1 MVLTGVPVIG
11 RLSLR
16 EYTVL
21 VLGFGFVLFET
32 LIRLLT
38 LALPTS
44 VLRWHAVY
52 CVLPLV
58 LLMYPPRFYE
68 KSRQMFYSQSFNN
81 VDPTPTGQ
89 SSRALSEADEKQ
101 RVEEIRAA
109 EDFEQLCAIWG
120 YQSESHIVQTKDGYL
135 LGLHRIPNARDQ
147 HTTHP
152 GTRVRK
158 PVVYLHHGLLMN
170 SEVWVCLTDAER
182 CLPFILADAGYDV
195 WLGNNRGNKYSKKSI
210 NSTPNQPKFWNY
222 SIDDFCLYDI
232 PDSIEY
238 ILSLTKNKSLSYI
251 GFSQGTAQ
259 AFAALSIHPSLN
271 EKVDV
276 FIALAPAMAPAGL
289 QQPIVDALMKASPTL
304 MYLFFGRK
312 SILPSTV
319 FWQSILYP
327 PIFVKVI
334 DTALT
339 LLFNWRGGNI
349 SPCQKIAAYAHLYS
363 YTSTK
368 SVVHWFQIMRNAGFQ
383 MYDDEVQAP
392 VSFLG
397 KKFYHPA
404 KARFPTRNIVT
415 PIFLLYG
422 EIDSLVDIDVM
433 LAELPK
439 HTTYQGV
446 PNHEHVDMLWGR
458 DVHQVVI
465 PHVLRVLK
473 QTRVRVNG
481 VSDSVSE
488 ASGDGAEP
496 DQIQL

>member
-1 MVLTGVPVIG
+1 MAVNLPVLG

-16 EYTVL
+16 EYTAL
-21 VLGFGFVLFET
+21 VLGFCFVLFET
-32 LIRLLT
+32 LIRILT

-44 VLRWHAVY
+44 VLRW
-52 CVLPLV
+52 
-58 LLMYPPRFYE
+58 FYE
-68 KSRQMFYSQSFNN
+68 KSRELFAAHYASGSDFREGS
-81 VDPTPTGQ
+81 PTDSKRPT
-89 SSRALSEADEKQ
+89 AEEKN
-101 RVEEIRAA
+101 RSEEIRAA
-109 EDFEQLCAIWG
+109 EDFEELCRLWG
-120 YQSESHIVQTKDGYL
+120 YTSESHVVQTKDGYM
-135 LGLHRIPNARDQ
+135 LGLHRLPNAQNERSL
-147 HTTHP
+147 HP
-152 GTRVRK
+152 GTRTKK

-170 SEVWVCLTDAER
+170 SEVWVCLTDRER

-195 WLGNNRGNKYSKKSI
+195 WFGNNRGNKYSKKSI
-210 NSTPNQPKFWNY
+210 HSIPSEAKFWNY
-222 SIDDFCLYDI
+222 SIDDFCLFDI

-238 ILSLTKNKSLSYI
+238 ILNLTKSKSLSYV

-259 AFAALSIHPSLN
+259 AFAALSIHPALN
-271 EKVDV
+271 EKIDI
-276 FIALAPAMAPAGL
+276 FIALAPAMSPPGL
-289 QQPIVDALMKASPTL
+289 HQPIVDGLMKASPTL

-339 LLFNWRGGNI
+339 TLFNWRGANI
-349 SPCQKIAAYAHLYS
+349 SASQKIAAYAHLYS

-397 KKFYHPA
+397 RKFYHPA
-404 KARFPTRNIVT
+404 KFPTRNIVT
-415 PIFLLYG
+415 PTFLLYG

-439 HTTYQGV
+439 HTTYRGV
-446 PNHEHVDMLWGR
+446 PNHEHLDMLWGQ
-458 DVHQVVI
+458 DVDKLVI
-465 PHVLRVLK
+465 PHVIRALK
-473 QTRVRVNG
+473 DTHTKSAEETPR
-481 VSDSVSE
+481 S
-488 ASGDGAEP
+488 SGDGAEP
-496 DQIQL
+496 DNI

>member
-1 MVLTGVPVIG
+1 MPLNLPVIG

-21 VLGFGFVLFET
+21 TLGFGFVLFET

-44 VLRWHAVY
+44 VLRW
-52 CVLPLV
+52 
-58 LLMYPPRFYE
+58 FYE
-68 KSRQMFYSQSFNN
+68 KSRDLFYSKRFNE
-81 VDPTPTGQ
+81 VDPTPTED
-89 SSRALSEADEKQ
+89 SPRVLSEADEKR

-109 EDFEQLCAIWG
+109 EDFEELCALWG
-120 YQSESHIVQTKDGYL
+120 YQSESHVVQTKDGYL
-135 LGLHRIPNARDQ
+135 LGLHRLPNGRDQ
-147 HTTHP
+147 RTIYP
-152 GTRVRK
+152 GARTRK
-158 PVVYLHHGLLMN
+158 PVVYLHH
-170 SEVWVCLTDAER
+170 EVWVCLTDAER
-182 CLPFILADAGYDV
+182 CLPFTLADAGYDV

-210 NSTPNQPKFWNY
+210 YSTPNQPKFWNY

-238 ILSLTKNKSLSYI
+238 ILNLTKNKSLSYV

-271 EKVDV
+271 EKVDI

-349 SPCQKIAAYAHLYS
+349 SPAQKLAAYAHLYS

-404 KARFPTRNIVT
+404 KFPTRNIAT
-415 PIFLLYG
+415 TIFLLYG
-422 EIDSLVDIDVM
+422 ESDSLVDIDVM

-446 PNHEHVDMLWGR
+446 PNHEHLDMLWGR
-458 DVHQVVI
+458 DVHEVVI
-465 PHVLRVLK
+465 PQVMRALK
-473 QTRVRVNG
+473 QAHVRVNG
-481 VSDSVSE
+481 ISDAGSE
-488 ASGDGAEP
+488 ESGDGAEP
-496 DQIQL
+496 DQI